1 MSNKRLTGGG
11 NILKGI
17 PPTST
22 NFYGLVRRSH
32 VSRVKAGMGAPA
44 VPVPPTLSASTYFS
58 VGASSNSIFQD
69 VGHHYDIVSSG
80 SGAGNAGGFKSVNS
94 PFGSPAYA
102 SFGGTSDPDP
112 LDLSQRYCPNQATSS
127 VTPCVDPDYAIV
139 TELEWNKQGRYIKS
153 KPLAELN
160 VSPVSWGRLKNITIT
175 WIAGSGANGGDKPDI
190 FAFNAGSANQTG
202 LPTDGPMGDYRCRE
216 NLYVQFFDWNNL
228 PIGKRSILWKTKP
241 DLTLAALNANTPG
254 GHTVGTPNPWSAD
267 PTNEYPS
274 SEFTTTVINAEE
286 FNTDLASAKFFVI
299 RQTRHTA
306 LLDNYGIKYV
316 NLEFV

>member
-32 VSRVKAGMGAPA
+32 VSRIKAGMGQP
-44 VPVPPTLSASTYFS
+44 PVPPTLSAATYFS
-58 VGASSNSIFQD
+58 VGASSNRIFHD
-69 VGHHYDIVSSG
+69 IGHHYNIVSSG
-80 SGAGNAGGFKSVNS
+80 SGTGKTGGFNSSSS

-112 LDLSQRYCPNQATSS
+112 LELSQRYCPNHPTSS
-127 VTPCVDPDYAIV
+127 LSPCVDPDDTIV

-153 KPLAELN
+153 KTLAELN
-160 VSPVSWGRLKNITIT
+160 VTPVSWGRLKDITIT
-175 WIAGSGANGGDKPDI
+175 WIAGSGTNGGDKPDI
-190 FAFNAGSANQTG
+190 FAFNAVSPNQTG

-216 NLYVQFFDWNNL
+216 NLYVQFFNWNNL
-228 PIGKRSILWKTKP
+228 PMGSRFILWKTKP
-241 DLTLAALNANTPG
+241 DLILTDLNANTPG
-254 GHTVGTPNPWSAD
+254 GHSPVTPNPWSAE
-267 PTNEYPS
+267 PTIVYPS
-274 SEFTTTVINAEE
+274 TEFTTTVISAAE
-286 FNTDLASAKFFVI
+286 FNIDLSLAKFFVI